1 MAVIVDHESSYKGE
15 RKVREAIAAYF
26 SDDVIVY
33 NNREI
38 NGREYDICVLVKN
51 VCIFVIEVKGWISDK
66 IRVYGIDDIEVEG
79 YEEHQHSPKKQAKS
93 YCIQYF
99 TKLKKQFGVSPLVI
113 DLVAYPF
120 ITKEQYYDT
129 HLSIISEE
137 QFTIFKEDLTDC
149 DLLKKKFKIAFD
161 AKKAISHAKLDA
173 ELIDRIRRREEP
185 KYENSE
191 KKEFMGGYSTLSIFP
206 IGIDNERV
214 KKIIAAYFEG
224 TKQILFVKEQS
235 IFSMILNELDNEYKK
250 ENVEPGDNLEVG
262 YKKGIVKMISLSS
275 YRVFNFEI
283 YLIPELEEIC
293 LKEVIIEDGKIGSNE
308 RVLSWIAN
316 HSTFNLQQY
325 KVEHASED
333 KNILVEA
340 GAGTGKTYSMV
351 SRVAFLCNK
360 KKHNIV
366 SIEDELAMVTFTND
380 AAINMKVR
388 LKQMF
393 VNYYILTSN
402 EYYLQYV
409 ESIDRANISTIHKFA
424 LQLLRGAS
432 CYTGLGTNFHVSV
445 DEYNRDKIY
454 DIYLSNFLKNKEEEN
469 PSFISEIPVPVYDL
483 KKKIMGLS
491 DQLLQKSINLENI
504 KPEEMGVTKD
514 NTMPYFNELLQQ
526 VVFPAEI
533 EYLEMMNARN
543 LIDLK
548 ESIICLNKILDFE
561 VENIK
566 NLKLRYLFVDEFQDA
581 DEVQIEVFQKLQKTI
596 AYNCRLFVV
605 VDLKQS
611 IYRFRGARLSAFDQ
625 VKTCQKYE
633 WESHCL
639 TINYR
644 TDARLLNIYNDI
656 FQKMGDSGYLPYAT
670 ANDRLTGIK
679 IFKTDEK
686 NLMECIPCHGKN
698 EENFYNTLFS
708 CLEVQISNIS
718 QILEEKHRQGKK
730 LSKKERTVAILVRS
744 NWQIENIVREA
755 QKRGKNIEVKSGG
768 DLFQLESTQDFYKL
782 LLAIENATNPV
793 YLVNFIE
800 SNYTD
805 LKLDYQKYYTM
816 SESEKLKSLR
826 EILDKFF
833 LLRMKKTWQEVLNEV
848 YTKPVLYALK
858 HIYDAL
864 QPWKVYSKNSSSQI
878 FYMANYEYL
887 LEKIVRFSRIDTL
900 TIKQISKYLEI
911 NILTRQKVLSRATE
925 ADADEI
931 HITCT
936 TVHKSKGLEYG
947 TIILPYTAEDISD
960 IRKARLDANYVESK
974 LSYTVLFNNKVRER
988 NSNYNEEM
996 ERKEQIAEESRIL
1009 YVALT
1014 RAIRN
1019 CVWILNIDESVPIS
1033 WGTLME
1039 E

>member
-1 MAVIVDHESSYKGE
+1 
-15 RKVREAIAAYF
+15 
-26 SDDVIVY
+26 
-33 NNREI
+33 
-38 NGREYDICVLVKN
+38 
-51 VCIFVIEVKGWISDK
+51 
-66 IRVYGIDDIEVEG
+66 
-79 YEEHQHSPKKQAKS
+79 
-93 YCIQYF
+93 
-99 TKLKKQFGVSPLVI
+99 
-113 DLVAYPF
+113 
-120 ITKEQYYDT
+120 
-129 HLSIISEE
+129 
-137 QFTIFKEDLTDC
+137 
-149 DLLKKKFKIAFD
+149 
-161 AKKAISHAKLDA
+161 
-173 ELIDRIRRREEP
+173 
-185 KYENSE
+185 
-191 KKEFMGGYSTLSIFP
+191 
-206 IGIDNERV
+206 
-214 KKIIAAYFEG
+214 
-224 TKQILFVKEQS
+224 
-235 IFSMILNELDNEYKK
+235 
-250 ENVEPGDNLEVG
+250 
-262 YKKGIVKMISLSS
+262 
-275 YRVFNFEI
+275 
-283 YLIPELEEIC
+283 
-293 LKEVIIEDGKIGSNE
+293 
-308 RVLSWIAN
+308 
-316 HSTFNLQQY
+316 
-325 KVEHASED
+325 
-333 KNILVEA
+333 
-340 GAGTGKTYSMV
+340 
-351 SRVAFLCNK
+351 
-360 KKHNIV
+360 
-366 SIEDELAMVTFTND
+366 
-380 AAINMKVR
+380 
-388 LKQMF
+388 
-393 VNYYILTSN
+393 
-402 EYYLQYV
+402 
-409 ESIDRANISTIHKFA
+409 
-424 LQLLRGAS
+424 
-432 CYTGLGTNFHVSV
+432 
-445 DEYNRDKIY
+445 
-454 DIYLSNFLKNKEEEN
+454 
-469 PSFISEIPVPVYDL
+469 
-483 KKKIMGLS
+483 MGLS

-605 VDLKQS
+605 GDLKQS